1 MRLTINSDTLF
12 DLLFQI
18 PSFMFPETLK
28 KAIIVRPPKIF
39 YIIWSIVKL
48 FLDARTV
55 AKITVLGSNEDP
67 LAEIEKYVHRNH
79 IPDWLGG
86 DMITRGTRKETPQLW
101 HEGWYD
107 GVQEDGV
114 TRKGTL
120 SVGGNVPEEE
130 RTHSVKECSNL
141 EMDFGD
147 ISHPKYHVN

>member
-67 LAEIEKYVHRNH
+67 LAEIEKYVHRKKKHDKH
-79 IPDWLGG
+79 I
-86 DMITRGTRKETPQLW
+86 
-101 HEGWYD
+101 
-107 GVQEDGV
+107 
-114 TRKGTL
+114 
-120 SVGGNVPEEE
+120 
-130 RTHSVKECSNL
+130 CCC
-141 EMDFGD
+141 
-147 ISHPKYHVN
+147 